1 MWLSLLLVKLWTF
14 RSVSEAAT
22 GGILLE
28 KVFLGLRPATLFK
41 KRLRHRCFSVNF
53 VKFLRTPF
61 SQNTSEGLFL
71 VYLEIYQNMTDG
83 KFCENRFS
91 IFPDLSII
99 DISQRF
105 LHAPLT
111 LREKY
116 PNTELFLVRIF
127 VYSDWVFG
135 LNTEI
140 YGVNLCIQSEY
151 RKIRTR
157 NNPLFRHFSRSVS
170 PQVCIFTKIQFRWE

>member
-1 MWLSLLLVKLWTF
+1 MFLWLSLLLVKLWTF

-22 GGILLE
+22 AGILLE

-71 VYLEIYQNMTDG
+71 VYLELYQNMTDG

-99 DISQRF
+99 DISQV
-105 LHAPLT
+105 PT
-111 LREKY
+111 C
-116 PNTELFLVRIF
+116 T
-127 VYSDWVFG
+127 SDTAWKVSK
-135 LNTEI
+135 
-140 YGVNLCIQSEY
+140 YGVISGPYFRVFRLSIRIKYGDLRSKSLYSIRIQENTDQKQS
-151 RKIRTR
+151 
-157 NNPLFRHFSRSVS
+157 LV
-170 PQVCIFTKIQFRWE
+170 